1 MTAWPAVLD
10 ELVERRRPAL
20 VGYAYIYTGDVAA
33 AEDLVHDAI
42 LRTFSKPRGLVAVP
56 QAEAYVRRAIATIF
70 VNGTRRH
77 RRFVE
82 RMHLLAVP
90 ESSGAPDAAPGH
102 DEVHRALMGLS
113 PRERACAVLR
123 FYEDLPV
130 AGVADALGISIGAA
144 KRYLSDA
151 ASKLRVQLGAHVDE
165 DADDRSMTVD
175 GPRDTGRRRG

>member
-1 MTAWPAVLD
+1 MAGWPAVLD
-10 ELVERRRPAL
+10 ELVEKRRPAL
-20 VGYAYIYTGDVAA
+20 VGYAYVYTGDVAA

-82 RMHLLAVP
+82 RMHLLAEP
-90 ESSGAPDAAPGH
+90 ESDAVPDSPVGR
-102 DEVHRALMGLS
+102 DEVHEALLGLS

-130 AGVADALGISIGAA
+130 AEVAEALGISHGAA

-151 ASKLRVQLGAHVDE
+151 SVKLRERL
-165 DADDRSMTVD
+165 
-175 GPRDTGRRRG
+175 GPRLGLGDEHRGAPVGGPGAGKRGK